1 MKDGINISS
10 EDLANLMVEFGEEI
24 VSMKELLD
32 EVKEK
37 TNDISSIWDG
47 EDSEQV
53 MNAFSEFRSQF
64 DSINE
69 SNENYLNFLDKVI
82 SSYTSYDQGLSN
94 NITDSNNVFDIN
106 N

>member
-69 SNENYLNFLDKVI
+69 SNQNYLNFLDNVI
-82 SSYTSYDQGLSN
+82 SSYVDYDETVSTS
-94 NITDSNNVFDIN
+94 ITSSKNTFDLN
-106 N
+106 D

>member
-1 MKDGINISS
+1 MNNGINISS

-32 EVKEK
+32 DVKEK
-37 TNDISSIWDG
+37 TNDISGIWDG
-47 EDSEQV
+47 EDSEKTMQS
-53 MNAFSEFRSQF
+53 FSEFRSQF

-69 SNENYLNFLDKVI
+69 SNENYLNFLESVI
-82 SSYTSYDQGLSN
+82 SSYTNYDDTVSSNITSSN
-94 NITDSNNVFDIN
+94 NTFDIN

>member
-94 NITDSNNVFDIN
+94 NIADSNNVFDIN